1 MPGIPK
7 NPLVARA
14 FSHNL
19 THERTRDLRIFR
31 DIDGFSH
38 KVSHQLKANLHQS
51 TQLWLL
57 QALPGLRGRESL
69 VAAVWAWSGKH
80 PACVW
85 LLCAEFLWIS
95 IRVAG
100 RSSSFS
106 SPLCAILLCGSIT
119 DCSAADGHSG
129 VSHLAWTVPSRSPG
143 STERGEA
150 SPGVERQG
158 WRHLSPPVPPRPE
171 HKRRQGGTAPGPGPG
186 GCVDSAA
193 SAGTQRGQDPG
204 LAAP

>member
-19 THERTRDLRIFR
+19 THDTTRDLRIFR

-57 QALPGLRGRESL
+57 QALPGLGGRESL

-85 LLCAEFLWIS
+85 LLCSIPLDKHPSCRAEQQLL
-95 IRVAG
+95 
-100 RSSSFS
+100 FS
-106 SPLCAILLCGSIT
+106 AVRYSVVWKYYRLFRC
-119 DCSAADGHSG
+119 
-129 VSHLAWTVPSRSPG
+129 
-143 STERGEA
+143 
-150 SPGVERQG
+150 
-158 WRHLSPPVPPRPE
+158 
-171 HKRRQGGTAPGPGPG
+171 
-186 GCVDSAA
+186 
-193 SAGTQRGQDPG
+193 
-204 LAAP
+204 